1 MLRFMVS
8 MEEAFAERLDAF
20 AASRGMSRSAV
31 IRQAAQEYLDAA
43 EKLPALRALMSG
55 LAMQTGAVL
64 GGSISKDQYTAA
76 LDDLQMQVE
85 DLVKKPKK

>member
-1 MLRFMVS
+1 MRFNVTMN
-8 MEEAFAERLDAF
+8 EAFVDRLDAF
-20 AASRGMSRSAV
+20 AAARGISRSAV
-31 IRQAAQEYLDAA
+31 IRQATQDYMDAA

-64 GGSISKDQYTAA
+64 GGTISKDQYTAA
-76 LDDLQMQVE
+76 LDDLQVQVE